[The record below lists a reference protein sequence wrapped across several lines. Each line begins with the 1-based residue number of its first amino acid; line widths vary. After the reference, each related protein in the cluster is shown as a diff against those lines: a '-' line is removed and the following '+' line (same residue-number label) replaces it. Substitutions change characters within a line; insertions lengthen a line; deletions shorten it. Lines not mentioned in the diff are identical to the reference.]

1 MTSGDLPQRHDF
13 DTASVEQ
20 NTSMK
25 MRGSSVRGSG
35 IPLACSTGGN
45 NARQRSSI
53 KRAPQHKKESRL
65 SQTRATAAVLN
76 SGATTP
82 STRQPL
88 TTTLTLNK
96 QPRSTHCHTAP
107 TYSFTLT
114 ELNKAL
120 PRKCF
125 ERDHTIAARQLIQTC
140 LTSGVLLYLLSH
152 TPTLLLPL
160 AWCVLGFSLYGFLA
174 IGHECSHG
182 SFTKW
187 PLVNRCLGSVC
198 MLSAFMPFENW
209 RQAHMLHHR
218 WTAHITNEEYFTYPR
233 ARNPIMGTFRWL
245 MTWVPPVGLFVVHM
259 LYLCGLR
266 GKKKNPKTDNLYYN
280 EDMNNTLSFI
290 NLAMLSVQCVAIAV
304 GLAMDASFTFVY
316 VLMPLCACGAVNLLI
331 GYLQH
336 RDDEGALV
344 AFDEQSWTK
353 LRGDM
358 QTIDRSFWPF
368 DWMLHGAARYHV
380 CHHLFP
386 AMPHYR
392 AALAMTVLE
401 DLLGDQ
407 YAIDERSALIKYH
420 SSLKFSHLVEGEGVL
435 TFKP

>member
-280 EDMNNTLSFI
+280 EDMYVRCASLRIPYTPAPRLSLSSDQTYRPCSLTRLRRNNTLSFI

-316 VLMPLCACGAVNLLI
+316 VLMPLCACGGVNLLI
-331 GYLQH
+331 GYQI
-336 RDDEGALV
+336 G
-344 AFDEQSWTK
+344 
-353 LRGDM
+353 
-358 QTIDRSFWPF
+358 
-368 DWMLHGAARYHV
+368 
-380 CHHLFP
+380 
-386 AMPHYR
+386 R
-392 AALAMTVLE
+392 ASCR
-401 DLLGDQ
+401 
-407 YAIDERSALIKYH
+407 ER
-420 SSLKFSHLVEGEGVL
+420 V
-435 TFKP
+435 